1 MTTVFE
7 QILTQVDRAGTPP
20 AEGAEA
26 RMAQDAKLFADA
38 GVREFLT
45 AQMEAMRA
53 AGFRARVHSN
63 DIGVA
68 NQVLE
73 WHPAALGEMPA
84 RATATF
90 DISSTGDRTVRF
102 TAHLSYVNDE
112 GQETQLFLS
121 ATYLDRALLERWFAT
136 FVDLCLTAR
145 RSRGTV

>member
-1 MTTVFE
+1 M
-7 QILTQVDRAGTPP
+7 
-20 AEGAEA
+20 
-26 RMAQDAKLFADA
+26 
-38 GVREFLT
+38 REFLT

-53 AGFRARVHSN
+53 AGFRARVHTN

-73 WHPAALGEMPA
+73 WHPAAAGEMPA

-90 DISSTGDRTVRF
+90 DISSAGDARVRF
-102 TAHLSYVNDE
+102 MTHLSYINE

-121 ATYLDRALLERWFAT
+121 ANALDRTILERWFAT

-145 RSRGTV
+145 RSRGAV